1 MTASR
6 RLGLLVTA
14 AVALAAL
21 PVGPAAAA
29 TYPQSTS
36 SLSQQLAQEEAQL
49 TKLNNQVE
57 TAQGE
62 LDALDRQVKAEQA
75 EQASLRQQLDR
86 LARLEY
92 QEPVLTLTT
101 ILSAANLNQLLTNIS
116 QARLVAAKQQTL
128 LRQAS
133 RLREQDQ
140 QARDAV
146 AAQLA
151 QIKAARD
158 QAAAMAQRTL
168 AELAAAQA
176 ASLRSRVQAV
186 AAQASA
192 TAGKPLSQPPAGSWP
207 NHFAFGYC
215 TWYVATR
222 RYVPWFGNA
231 IEWWPNARAYGY
243 PEGQTPEVGAIMV
256 EALTAYGHVA
266 YVTAVYPNGS
276 WTVAEMNYYGWDVV
290 DTRTLRPGQDP
301 VVGFIYG

>member
-1 MTASR
+1 MSAPR
-6 RLGLLVTA
+6 RLALLVATA
-14 AVALAAL
+14 MATAAL
-21 PVGPAAAA
+21 PAAPAGAAA
-29 TYPQSTS
+29 YPQSTS

-49 TKLNNQVE
+49 TRLNNQVE

-62 LDALDRQVKAEQA
+62 LDALDRQLKAEQA
-75 EQASLRQQLDR
+75 EQVNLRQQLDR

-92 QEPVLTLTT
+92 QEPVLTLST
-101 ILSAANLNQLLTNIS
+101 ILSADNLNQLLTNIS
-116 QARLVAAKQQTL
+116 QAKLVAAKQQTL

-133 RLREQDQ
+133 RLRAQDQ
-140 QARDAV
+140 RARDAV

-158 QAAAMAQRTL
+158 QAAAMAERTM

-176 ASLRSRVQAV
+176 SLRSQVQAV

-243 PEGQTPEVGAIMV
+243 PEGQRPEVGAIMV
-256 EALTAYGHVA
+256 EDLTAYGHVA